1 MKHAKDLFSLKGK
14 VAIVTGGRGLY
25 GSSITEGLCEMDA
38 TVVIASRNGAKCEE
52 YAAELRAR
60 GYDAIGLSL
69 DLSSD
74 ESIKSLCKEV
84 YDRYGKID
92 VLVNNAGIAEQCQIQ
107 DIREELWDRIFAVNV
122 KGVLNTV
129 QAVLPDMLHRKSGCI
144 INTSSIWGMH
154 GASCESVYSSS
165 KHAVIG
171 LTKSMAAELALS
183 GIRVNCVAPGVI
195 DTDMVK
201 VLGDETLRDL
211 ADNTPI
217 GRLGKPE
224 DIAAAVSY
232 LASDGAS
239 FVTGQVLT
247 CDGGFIHL

>member
-1 MKHAKDLFSLKGK
+1 MKT
-14 VAIVTGGRGLY
+14 AIITG
-25 GSSITEGLCEMDA
+25 
-38 TVVIASRNGAKCEE
+38 ASRGIGR
-52 YAAELRAR
+52 AEAVQLAR
-60 GYDAIGLSL
+60 DGFSVCINCLERMDLAQELSEKLQKEGCSAMAFQADVSVKNEVDAMVEAVHARFGP
-69 DLSSD
+69 
-74 ESIKSLCKEV
+74 V
-84 YDRYGKID
+84 D

>member
-1 MKHAKDLFSLKGK
+1 MKT
-14 VAIVTGGRGLY
+14 AIITG
-25 GSSITEGLCEMDA
+25 
-38 TVVIASRNGAKCEE
+38 ASRGIGR
-52 YAAELRAR
+52 AEAIQLAR
-60 GYDAIGLSL
+60 DGFSVCINCLERMDLAQELSEKLQKEGCSAMAFQADVSMKNEVDAMVEAVHARFGP
-69 DLSSD
+69 
-74 ESIKSLCKEV
+74 V
-84 YDRYGKID
+84 D

-107 DIREELWDRIFAVNV
+107 DIREELWDKIFAVNV

-129 QAVLPDMLHRKSGCI
+129 QAVLPDMLHRKRGCI

>member
-1 MKHAKDLFSLKGK
+1 MKT
-14 VAIVTGGRGLY
+14 AIITG
-25 GSSITEGLCEMDA
+25 
-38 TVVIASRNGAKCEE
+38 ASRGIGR
-52 YAAELRAR
+52 AEAIQLAR
-60 GYDAIGLSL
+60 DGFSVCINCLERMDLAQELSEKLQKEGCSAMAFQADVSVKNEVDAMVEAVHARFGP
-69 DLSSD
+69 
-74 ESIKSLCKEV
+74 V
-84 YDRYGKID
+84 D

-247 CDGGFIHL
+247 CDGGFIHM

>member
-1 MKHAKDLFSLKGK
+1 MDLAQELSEKLQKEGCSAMAFQADVSVKNEVDAMVEAVHARF
-14 VAIVTGGRGLY
+14 GL
-25 GSSITEGLCEMDA
+25 
-38 TVVIASRNGAKCEE
+38 V
-52 YAAELRAR
+52 
-60 GYDAIGLSL
+60 
-69 DLSSD
+69 
-74 ESIKSLCKEV
+74 
-84 YDRYGKID
+84 D

-201 VLGDETLRDL
+201 VLGDETGPDL
-211 ADNTPI
+211 
-217 GRLGKPE
+217 
-224 DIAAAVSY
+224 
-232 LASDGAS
+232 
-239 FVTGQVLT
+239 
-247 CDGGFIHL
+247 

>member
-1 MKHAKDLFSLKGK
+1 MKT
-14 VAIVTGGRGLY
+14 AIITG
-25 GSSITEGLCEMDA
+25 
-38 TVVIASRNGAKCEE
+38 ASRGIGR
-52 YAAELRAR
+52 AEAIQLAR
-60 GYDAIGLSL
+60 DGFSVCINCLERMDLAQELSEKLQKEGCSAMAFQADVSVKNEVDAMVEAVHARFGP
-69 DLSSD
+69 
-74 ESIKSLCKEV
+74 V
-84 YDRYGKID
+84 D

-107 DIREELWDRIFAVNV
+107 DMREELWDRIFAVNV

>member
-1 MKHAKDLFSLKGK
+1 MKT
-14 VAIVTGGRGLY
+14 AIITG
-25 GSSITEGLCEMDA
+25 
-38 TVVIASRNGAKCEE
+38 ASRGIGR
-52 YAAELRAR
+52 AEAIQLAR
-60 GYDAIGLSL
+60 DGFSVCINCLERMDLAQELSEKLQKEGCSAMAFQADVSVKNEVDAMVEAVHARFGP
-69 DLSSD
+69 
-74 ESIKSLCKEV
+74 V
-84 YDRYGKID
+84 D

-247 CDGGFIHL
+247 CDGGYIHL

>member
-1 MKHAKDLFSLKGK
+1 MKT
-14 VAIVTGGRGLY
+14 AIITG
-25 GSSITEGLCEMDA
+25 
-38 TVVIASRNGAKCEE
+38 ASRGIGR
-52 YAAELRAR
+52 AEAVQLAR
-60 GYDAIGLSL
+60 DGFSVCINCLERMDLAQELSEKLQKEGCSAMAFQADVSMKNEVDAMVEAVHARFGP
-69 DLSSD
+69 
-74 ESIKSLCKEV
+74 V
-84 YDRYGKID
+84 D

-129 QAVLPDMLHRKSGCI
+129 QAVLPDMLHRKRGCI

>member
-1 MKHAKDLFSLKGK
+1 MKT
-14 VAIVTGGRGLY
+14 AIITG
-25 GSSITEGLCEMDA
+25 
-38 TVVIASRNGAKCEE
+38 ASRGIGR
-52 YAAELRAR
+52 AEAIQLAR
-60 GYDAIGLSL
+60 DGFSVCINCLERMDLAQELSEKLQKEGCSAMAFQADVSVKNEVDAMVEAVHARFGP
-69 DLSSD
+69 
-74 ESIKSLCKEV
+74 V
-84 YDRYGKID
+84 D

>member
-1 MKHAKDLFSLKGK
+1 MDLAQELSEKLQKEGCSAMAFQADVSVKNEVDAMVEAVHARFGP
-14 VAIVTGGRGLY
+14 V
-25 GSSITEGLCEMDA
+25 
-38 TVVIASRNGAKCEE
+38 
-52 YAAELRAR
+52 
-60 GYDAIGLSL
+60 
-69 DLSSD
+69 
-74 ESIKSLCKEV
+74 
-84 YDRYGKID
+84 D

>member
-1 MKHAKDLFSLKGK
+1 MKT
-14 VAIVTGGRGLY
+14 AIITG
-25 GSSITEGLCEMDA
+25 
-38 TVVIASRNGAKCEE
+38 ASRGIGR
-52 YAAELRAR
+52 AEAVQLAR
-60 GYDAIGLSL
+60 DGFSVCINCLERMDLAQELSEKLQKEGCSAMAFQADVSVKNEVDAMVEAVHARFGP
-69 DLSSD
+69 
-74 ESIKSLCKEV
+74 V
-84 YDRYGKID
+84 D

-247 CDGGFIHL
+247 CDGGFIHM

>member
-1 MKHAKDLFSLKGK
+1 MKT
-14 VAIVTGGRGLY
+14 AIITG
-25 GSSITEGLCEMDA
+25 
-38 TVVIASRNGAKCEE
+38 ASRGIGR
-52 YAAELRAR
+52 AEAIQLAR
-60 GYDAIGLSL
+60 DGFSVCINCLERMDLAQELSEKLQKEGCSAMAFQADVSVKNEVDAMVEAVHARFGPV
-69 DLSSD
+69 
-74 ESIKSLCKEV
+74 E
-84 YDRYGKID
+84 

>member
-1 MKHAKDLFSLKGK
+1 MKT
-14 VAIVTGGRGLY
+14 AIITG
-25 GSSITEGLCEMDA
+25 
-38 TVVIASRNGAKCEE
+38 ASRGIGR
-52 YAAELRAR
+52 AEAIQLAR
-60 GYDAIGLSL
+60 DGFSVCINCLERMDLAQELSEKLQKEGCSAMAFQADVSVKNEVDAMVEAVHARFGPVDI
-69 DLSSD
+69 
-74 ESIKSLCKEV
+74 
-84 YDRYGKID
+84 
-92 VLVNNAGIAEQCQIQ
+92 LVNNAGIAEQCQIQ

>member
-1 MKHAKDLFSLKGK
+1 MKT
-14 VAIVTGGRGLY
+14 AIITG
-25 GSSITEGLCEMDA
+25 
-38 TVVIASRNGAKCEE
+38 ASRGIGR
-52 YAAELRAR
+52 AEAVQLAR
-60 GYDAIGLSL
+60 DGFSVCINCLERMDLAQELSEKLQKEGCSAMAFQADVSVKNEVDAMVEAVHARFGP
-69 DLSSD
+69 
-74 ESIKSLCKEV
+74 V
-84 YDRYGKID
+84 D

-232 LASDGAS
+232 LASNGAS

>member
-1 MKHAKDLFSLKGK
+1 MKSFENK
-14 VAIVTGGRGLY
+14 VVVVTGGAHGI
-25 GSSITEGLCEMDA
+25 GA
-38 TVVIASRNGAKCEE
+38 TIVNEFEKEGAKVAYIDIRENPCFV
-52 YAAELRAR
+52 
-60 GYDAIGLSL
+60 G
-69 DLSSD
+69 DLS
-74 ESIKSLCKEV
+74 KKEV
-84 YDRYGKID
+84 LEKFAQFVIEKYGHVD

>member
-1 MKHAKDLFSLKGK
+1 MKT
-14 VAIVTGGRGLY
+14 AIITG
-25 GSSITEGLCEMDA
+25 
-38 TVVIASRNGAKCEE
+38 ASRGIGR
-52 YAAELRAR
+52 AEAVQLAR
-60 GYDAIGLSL
+60 DGFSVCINCLERMDLAQELSEKLQKEGCSAMAFQADVSVKNEVDAMVEAVHARFGP
-69 DLSSD
+69 
-74 ESIKSLCKEV
+74 V
-84 YDRYGKID
+84 D

-195 DTDMVK
+195 DTDMIK

>member
-1 MKHAKDLFSLKGK
+1 MKT
-14 VAIVTGGRGLY
+14 AIITG
-25 GSSITEGLCEMDA
+25 
-38 TVVIASRNGAKCEE
+38 ASRGIGR
-52 YAAELRAR
+52 AEAIQLAR
-60 GYDAIGLSL
+60 DGFSVCINCLERMDLAQELSEKLQKEGCSAMAFQADVSVKNEVDAMVEAVHARFGP
-69 DLSSD
+69 
-74 ESIKSLCKEV
+74 V
-84 YDRYGKID
+84 D

-129 QAVLPDMLHRKSGCI
+129 QALLPDMLHRKSGCI

>member
-1 MKHAKDLFSLKGK
+1 MKT
-14 VAIVTGGRGLY
+14 AIITG
-25 GSSITEGLCEMDA
+25 
-38 TVVIASRNGAKCEE
+38 ASRGIGR
-52 YAAELRAR
+52 AEAVQLAR
-60 GYDAIGLSL
+60 DGFSVCINCLERMDLAQELSEKLQKEGCSAMAFQADVSVKNEVDAMVEAVHARFGP
-69 DLSSD
+69 
-74 ESIKSLCKEV
+74 V
-84 YDRYGKID
+84 D

-129 QAVLPDMLHRKSGCI
+129 QVVLPDMLHRKSGCI

>member
-1 MKHAKDLFSLKGK
+1 MKT
-14 VAIVTGGRGLY
+14 AIITG
-25 GSSITEGLCEMDA
+25 
-38 TVVIASRNGAKCEE
+38 ASRGIGR
-52 YAAELRAR
+52 AEAIQLAR
-60 GYDAIGLSL
+60 DGFSVCINCLERMDLAQELSEKLKKEGCSAMAFQADVSVKNEVDAMVEAVHARFGP
-69 DLSSD
+69 
-74 ESIKSLCKEV
+74 V
-84 YDRYGKID
+84 D

>member
-1 MKHAKDLFSLKGK
+1 MKT
-14 VAIVTGGRGLY
+14 AIITG
-25 GSSITEGLCEMDA
+25 
-38 TVVIASRNGAKCEE
+38 ASRGIGR
-52 YAAELRAR
+52 AEAIQLAR
-60 GYDAIGLSL
+60 DGFSVCINCLERMDLAQELSEKLQKEGCSAMAFQADVSVKNEVDAMV
-69 DLSSD
+69 
-74 ESIKSLCKEV
+74 EAV
-84 YDRYGKID
+84 HDRFGPVD

>member
-1 MKHAKDLFSLKGK
+1 MKT
-14 VAIVTGGRGLY
+14 AIITG
-25 GSSITEGLCEMDA
+25 
-38 TVVIASRNGAKCEE
+38 ASRGIGR
-52 YAAELRAR
+52 AEAIQLAR
-60 GYDAIGLSL
+60 DGFSVCINCLERMDLAQELSEKLQKEGCSAMAFQADVSVKNEVDAMVEAVHARFGP
-69 DLSSD
+69 
-74 ESIKSLCKEV
+74 V
-84 YDRYGKID
+84 D

-224 DIAAAVSY
+224 DIATAVSY

>member
-1 MKHAKDLFSLKGK
+1 MKT
-14 VAIVTGGRGLY
+14 AIITG
-25 GSSITEGLCEMDA
+25 
-38 TVVIASRNGAKCEE
+38 ASRGIGR
-52 YAAELRAR
+52 AEAIQLAR
-60 GYDAIGLSL
+60 DGFSVCINCLERMDLAQELSEKLQKEGCSAMAFQADVSMKNEVDAMVEAVHARFGP
-69 DLSSD
+69 
-74 ESIKSLCKEV
+74 V
-84 YDRYGKID
+84 D

-129 QAVLPDMLHRKSGCI
+129 QAVLPDMLHRKRGCI

>member
-1 MKHAKDLFSLKGK
+1 MKT
-14 VAIVTGGRGLY
+14 AIITG
-25 GSSITEGLCEMDA
+25 
-38 TVVIASRNGAKCEE
+38 ASRGIGR
-52 YAAELRAR
+52 AEAVQLAR
-60 GYDAIGLSL
+60 DGFSVCINCLERMDLAQELSEKLQKEGCSAMAFQADVSVKNEVDAMVEAVHARFGP
-69 DLSSD
+69 
-74 ESIKSLCKEV
+74 V
-84 YDRYGKID
+84 D

-239 FVTGQVLT
+239 FVTGQVRT

>member
-1 MKHAKDLFSLKGK
+1 MKT
-14 VAIVTGGRGLY
+14 AIITG
-25 GSSITEGLCEMDA
+25 
-38 TVVIASRNGAKCEE
+38 ASRGIGR
-52 YAAELRAR
+52 AEAIQLAR
-60 GYDAIGLSL
+60 DGFSVCINCLERMDLAQELSEKLQKEGCSAMAFQADVSVKNEVDAMVEAVHARFGP
-69 DLSSD
+69 
-74 ESIKSLCKEV
+74 V
-84 YDRYGKID
+84 D

-232 LASDGAS
+232 LASNGAS

>member
-1 MKHAKDLFSLKGK
+1 MKT
-14 VAIVTGGRGLY
+14 AIITG
-25 GSSITEGLCEMDA
+25 
-38 TVVIASRNGAKCEE
+38 ASRGIGR
-52 YAAELRAR
+52 AEAIQLAR
-60 GYDAIGLSL
+60 DGFSVCINCLERMDLAQELSEKLQKECCSAMAFQADVSVKNEVDAMVEAVHARFGP
-69 DLSSD
+69 
-74 ESIKSLCKEV
+74 V
-84 YDRYGKID
+84 D

>member
-1 MKHAKDLFSLKGK
+1 MKT
-14 VAIVTGGRGLY
+14 AIITG
-25 GSSITEGLCEMDA
+25 
-38 TVVIASRNGAKCEE
+38 ASRGIGR
-52 YAAELRAR
+52 AEAIQLAR
-60 GYDAIGLSL
+60 DGFSVCINCLERMDLAQELSEKLQKEGCFAMAFQADVSVKNEVDAMVEAVHARFGP
-69 DLSSD
+69 
-74 ESIKSLCKEV
+74 V
-84 YDRYGKID
+84 D

>member
-1 MKHAKDLFSLKGK
+1 M
-14 VAIVTGGRGLY
+14 
-25 GSSITEGLCEMDA
+25 
-38 TVVIASRNGAKCEE
+38 
-52 YAAELRAR
+52 
-60 GYDAIGLSL
+60 
-69 DLSSD
+69 
-74 ESIKSLCKEV
+74 
-84 YDRYGKID
+84 
-92 VLVNNAGIAEQCQIQ
+92 
-107 DIREELWDRIFAVNV
+107 
-122 KGVLNTV
+122 
-129 QAVLPDMLHRKSGCI
+129 
-144 INTSSIWGMH
+144 
-154 GASCESVYSSS
+154 
-165 KHAVIG
+165 IG

>member
-1 MKHAKDLFSLKGK
+1 MKT
-14 VAIVTGGRGLY
+14 AIITG
-25 GSSITEGLCEMDA
+25 
-38 TVVIASRNGAKCEE
+38 ASRGIGR
-52 YAAELRAR
+52 AEAIQLAR
-60 GYDAIGLSL
+60 DGFSVCINCLERMDLAQELSEKLQKEGCSAMAFQADVSVKNEVDAMVEAVHARFGP
-69 DLSSD
+69 
-74 ESIKSLCKEV
+74 V
-84 YDRYGKID
+84 D

-129 QAVLPDMLHRKSGCI
+129 QAVLPDMLHRKRGCI

>member
-1 MKHAKDLFSLKGK
+1 MKT
-14 VAIVTGGRGLY
+14 AIITG
-25 GSSITEGLCEMDA
+25 
-38 TVVIASRNGAKCEE
+38 ASRGIGR
-52 YAAELRAR
+52 AEAIQLAR
-60 GYDAIGLSL
+60 DGFSVCINCLERMDLAQELSEKLQKEGCSAMAFQADVSVKNEVDAMVEAVHARFGP
-69 DLSSD
+69 
-74 ESIKSLCKEV
+74 V
-84 YDRYGKID
+84 D

-107 DIREELWDRIFAVNV
+107 DIREELWDKIFAVNV

-129 QAVLPDMLHRKSGCI
+129 QAVLPDMLHRKRGCI

>member
-1 MKHAKDLFSLKGK
+1 MKT
-14 VAIVTGGRGLY
+14 AIITG
-25 GSSITEGLCEMDA
+25 
-38 TVVIASRNGAKCEE
+38 ASRGIGR
-52 YAAELRAR
+52 AEAIQLAR
-60 GYDAIGLSL
+60 DGFSVCINCLERMDLAQELSEKLQKEGCSAMAFQADVSVKNEVDAMVEAVHARFGT
-69 DLSSD
+69 
-74 ESIKSLCKEV
+74 V
-84 YDRYGKID
+84 D

>member
-1 MKHAKDLFSLKGK
+1 MKT
-14 VAIVTGGRGLY
+14 AIITG
-25 GSSITEGLCEMDA
+25 
-38 TVVIASRNGAKCEE
+38 ASRGIGR
-52 YAAELRAR
+52 AEAIQLAR
-60 GYDAIGLSL
+60 DGFSVCINCLERMDLAQELSEKLQKEGCSAMAFQADVSMKNEVDAMVEAVHARFGP
-69 DLSSD
+69 
-74 ESIKSLCKEV
+74 V
-84 YDRYGKID
+84 D